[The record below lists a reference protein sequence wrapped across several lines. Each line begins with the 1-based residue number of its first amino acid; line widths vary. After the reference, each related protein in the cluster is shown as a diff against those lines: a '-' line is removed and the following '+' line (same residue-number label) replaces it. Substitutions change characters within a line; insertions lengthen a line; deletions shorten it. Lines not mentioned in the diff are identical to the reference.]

1 MVLAPGIRA
10 AAFRGSG
17 APAANEY
24 TAVVRRLFAWMAGLV
39 GIAALARVLARRRPR
54 HAAPSASS
62 VAPAPASDPP
72 EELRRKL
79 TATRATPDEP
89 SESQDTAQPAAPAE
103 TLEERRS
110 RVHAKAQ
117 EAIEAMQDP
126 PS

>member
-39 GIAALARVLARRRPR
+39 GIAALARVLARRSR
-54 HAAPSASS
+54 HEAPSASS
-62 VAPAPASDPP
+62 EAAAPASDPA

-79 TATRATPDEP
+79 SATRATPDEP
-89 SESQDTAQPAAPAE
+89 PDSQDIAPPAAPDE

-126 PS
+126 AS

>member
-1 MVLAPGIRA
+1 
-10 AAFRGSG
+10 
-17 APAANEY
+17 
-24 TAVVRRLFAWMAGLV
+24 MAGLV
-39 GIAALARVLARRRPR
+39 GIAALARVLARRSR
-54 HAAPSASS
+54 HEAPSAS
-62 VAPAPASDPP
+62 AEAPASDPA

-89 SESQDTAQPAAPAE
+89 SESRDTAQPAAPAE

-117 EAIEAMQDP
+117 EAIEAMQGDP

>member
-10 AAFRGSG
+10 AAFRGGG

-39 GIAALARVLARRRPR
+39 GIAALARVLARRSR
-54 HAAPSASS
+54 HEASSEAAAPA
-62 VAPAPASDPP
+62 ADPA

-79 TATRATPDEP
+79 SATRATPDEP
-89 SESQDTAQPAAPAE
+89 PDSQDIAPPAAPDE

>member
-1 MVLAPGIRA
+1 MVLATGIRA
-10 AAFRGSG
+10 AAFRGGG

-24 TAVVRRLFAWMAGLV
+24 TAVVRRLFAWIAGLV
-39 GIAALARVLARRRPR
+39 GIAALARVLARRSR
-54 HAAPSASS
+54 HEAPSASS
-62 VAPAPASDPP
+62 EAASPAADPA

-79 TATRATPDEP
+79 SATRATPD
-89 SESQDTAQPAAPAE
+89 SQDIAPPAAPDE